1 MKQTPVRSLAPFGP
15 SRFNRRE
22 NRTVFE
28 FRLVNVDG
36 RPADPTTLKAAV
48 PNWRP
53 GDTIALGRGRMLR
66 VVEARLEEGSDGEPV
81 SVLVVEETG
90 PKRPL
95 AA

>member
-1 MKQTPVRSLAPFGP
+1 MAFS
-15 SRFNRRE
+15 
-22 NRTVFE
+22 
-28 FRLVNVDG
+28 FRLEHEDG
-36 RPADPTTLKAAV
+36 TPADPPTLKAAV

-66 VVEARLEEGSDGEPV
+66 VVATRLEEGSDGEPV

-90 PKRPL
+90 PEGPP